1 MNLHFIYVLSL
12 YAIIVSLTG
21 CGDDDNNVNSVV
33 DSVVSGISLSE
44 EQIDVEERMD
54 SASFKGGQSLDLVA
68 GVGSGAFHS
77 PNDPNDEFYT
87 VTDRGPNINCGD
99 SKALLGVDNF
109 CVDNGVVDE
118 DGKIFAMP
126 NFTPTIYK
134 FNVDT
139 GGAIGAKVGYQI
151 MQAIKLMDRDDNLIT
166 GLPNPLQGMTTE
178 NGYDTNGNKLT
189 FDPEGIDPEAI
200 VKLSNGTFWIAEEY
214 APSLV
219 HVAANGRILE
229 RIVPTNVEADL
240 AEANYR
246 VLGGLPTI
254 LKKRHINRGIES
266 LALSPDEQFLYFMT
280 ESPLANPN
288 DEAYQNS
295 RYVRLFKVSLLEGDF
310 NSMVGEYV
318 YTIDEPDTFL
328 ADDTEQQSDV
338 KVSDMLALETD
349 RLIILE
355 RVLRHTKLYRVSLE
369 DATNIF
375 NTEWDI
381 EATTS
386 SSQALETL
394 GNLAAEGIIPL
405 GKKQVF
411 DSRKEISDLASNIQ
425 GIALLNSQYLVF
437 INDNDF
443 GIDGDKTRI
452 RVTQIGGQLNQ

>member
-1 MNLHFIYVLSL
+1 MNLRFF
-12 YAIIVSLTG
+12 YALFLCVTLISLTG
-21 CGDDDNNVNSVV
+21 CGDDNNDTSDVI
-33 DSVVSGISLSE
+33 DSVVSSITLSE

-54 SASFKGGQSLDLVA
+54 NASFKGGQTLDLVV

-87 VTDRGPNINCGD
+87 VTDRGPNIACGD
-99 SKALLGVDNF
+99 SQALLGVEDF

-118 DGKIFAMP
+118 EGKIFPMP

-134 FNVDT
+134 FNIDT
-139 GGAIGAKVGYQI
+139 GGAIGAKVGYQV
-151 MQAIKLMDRDDNLIT
+151 MQAIKLMDRDDNPIT
-166 GLPNPLQGMTTE
+166 GLTNPLIGMTTE
-178 NGYDTNGNKLT
+178 NAYDTDGNKLA
-189 FDPEGIDPEAI
+189 FDPEGLDPEAI

-229 RIVPTNVEADL
+229 RIVPTGVETDL

-246 VLGGLPTI
+246 VQDGLPTI
-254 LKKRHINRGIES
+254 LKKRRINRGIES
-266 LALSPDEQFLYFMT
+266 LALSPDEQFLYFMMQ
-280 ESPLANPN
+280 SPLANPD

-295 RYVRLFKVSLLEGDF
+295 RYVRLFKVSLLQGDF
-310 NSMVGEYV
+310 NNVVAEYV
-318 YTIDEPDTFL
+318 YTIDEPETFL
-328 ADDTEQQSDV
+328 ADNTTKQSDV
-338 KVSDMLALETD
+338 KVSEMLALETD

-355 RVLRHTKLYRVSLE
+355 RVSRHTKLYRVSLD

-381 EATTS
+381 EATNS

-394 GNLAAEGIIPL
+394 DNLAAEGITPL
-405 GKKQVF
+405 GKTQVF
-411 DSRKEISDLASNIQ
+411 DSRREISDLDSKIE
-425 GIALLNSQYLVF
+425 GLALLNSQYLVF

-443 GIDGDKTRI
+443 GIDGAKTRI
-452 RVTQIGGQLNQ
+452 RVTQRAEQLNQ

>member
-1 MNLHFIYVLSL
+1 MNLHFF
-12 YAIIVSLTG
+12 YALFLCVMMLSLTG
-21 CGDDDNNVNSVV
+21 CGDDGNDSSSVV
-33 DSVVSGISLSE
+33 DSVVSSITLSE

-87 VTDRGPNINCGD
+87 VTDRGPSIDCGD
-99 SKALLGVDNF
+99 SKALLGMDDF
-109 CVDNGVVDE
+109 CLDNGVVDE

-134 FNVDT
+134 FNIDT

-200 VKLSNGTFWIAEEY
+200 IKLSNGTFWLAEEY

-219 HVAANGRILE
+219 HVTANGRILE
-229 RIVPTNVEADL
+229 RIVPTSVETDL
-240 AEANYR
+240 ADANYR

-254 LKKRHINRGIES
+254 LKKRRINRGIES
-266 LALSPDEQFLYFMT
+266 LALSSDEQFLYFMT
-280 ESPLANPN
+280 ESPLANPDN
-288 DEAYQNS
+288 EAYENS
-295 RYVRLFKVSLLEGDF
+295 RYVRLFKISLLQGDF
-310 NSMVGEYV
+310 NSVVGEYV
-318 YTIDEPDTFL
+318 YTIDEPETFL
-328 ADDTEQQSDV
+328 ADNTNQQSDV

-349 RLIILE
+349 RLIIVE
-355 RVLRHTKLYRVSLE
+355 RVLRHTKLYRVSLD
-369 DATNIF
+369 DATNILD
-375 NTEWDI
+375 TEWDI

-386 SSQALETL
+386 SAKALEKL
-394 GNLAAEGIIPL
+394 DNLADWGIIPL
-405 GKKQVF
+405 GKNLVF
-411 DSRKEISDLASNIQ
+411 DSRREISDLPSQIE

-443 GIDGDKTRI
+443 GIDGAKTRI